1 MPTISKP
8 KTTWDL
14 FNLVR
19 IGKVQEKQGR
29 ICPFLTSALD
39 ALPVDTKAKIDVI
52 NQFYLAENG
61 KTTIDNQPYLDA
73 LSREYPIYSL
83 GWALQNFYAFHPFP
97 PIGTTGAFPAKY
109 ILIHDAHHILMGFSP
124 DLFSL
129 ENQSLQEHPSLD
141 RILLQLNE
149 VELCMPITI
158 GDYTDFYSSIDHA
171 TNVGKMFRDPSN
183 ALLPNWK
190 HMPVGYHGRAS
201 SIVVSGAQIHRPK
214 GQTKADDAAMP
225 SFGPSKQLDFE
236 LETAFVICAETQLG
250 QSIDVNNAEEFIWG
264 MVLFNDLSA
273 RDIQKWEYVP
283 LGPFLGKNFG
293 SVISPWIVSLDAL
306 QPFRTNGYT
315 QEPEVLPYLK
325 YEGNGNYDIHLEVS
339 IQPENAPETTVSK
352 SNFKYMYW
360 NMFQQL
366 AHQTINGCN
375 IRIGDLYASG
385 TISGPQPHEF
395 GSMLELSW
403 KGTQP
408 IPMQDGSTRVFL
420 KDLDTCIIRGYAQNQ
435 NIRIGF
441 GTCECKILPAN

>member
-1 MPTISKP
+1 MNNQIPANNPARKSWIHVPADSDFP
-8 KTTWDL
+8 IQ
-14 FNLVR
+14 NLPLGCARKVNGDYFAASI
-19 IGKVQEKQGR
+19 IGN
-29 ICPFLTSALD
+29 T
-39 ALPVDTKAKIDVI
+39 VI
-52 NQFYLAENG
+52 NLETLAALGFLNDLDIDKKAYNQQNLNFLLGHG
-61 KTTIDNQPYLDA
+61 KQKLRHLRNK
-73 LSREYPIYSL
+73 LS
-83 GWALQNFYAFHPFP
+83 
-97 PIGTTGAFPAKY
+97 
-109 ILIHDAHHILMGFSP
+109 

-264 MVLFNDLSA
+264 MVLFNGLSA